1 MYALPKA
8 HLADIHVT
16 ANLASDYETG
26 IFELKATVTGQTTD
40 NFLHARLLDPDKR
53 VVFETK
59 VPLNQMIDLSQE
71 LSQVA
76 PWSAELPN

>member
-1 MYALPKA
+1 MSSCMLYLKA

-40 NFLHARLLDPDKR
+40 NFYMR
-53 VVFETK
+53 V
-59 VPLNQMIDLSQE
+59 S
-71 LSQVA
+71 
-76 PWSAELPN
+76 